1 MFSLLGDKF
10 IVSVRLI
17 NTFTYQLWIS
27 LWVNSSEGEM
37 TEDLYRTANERYE
50 LEL

>member
-1 MFSLLGDKF
+1 MFSLSEDKF

-27 LWVNSSEGEM
+27 LWVNPSEREM
-37 TEDLYRTANERYE
+37 TEDLYQTAIERYE
-50 LEL
+50 LKL

>member
-1 MFSLLGDKF
+1 MFSLSGDKF

-27 LWVNSSEGEM
+27 LWVNPSEWGM
-37 TEDLYRTANERYE
+37 NKDIYQTAIECDE
-50 LEL
+50 LKL